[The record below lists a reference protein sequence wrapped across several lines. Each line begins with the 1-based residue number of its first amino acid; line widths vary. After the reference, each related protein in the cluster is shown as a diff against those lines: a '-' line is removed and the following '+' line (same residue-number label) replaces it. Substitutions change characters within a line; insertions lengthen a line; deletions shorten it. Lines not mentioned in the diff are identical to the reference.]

1 MVFDNCKSM
10 KQFVIVTL
18 LSIVCIAVKAQKA
31 TFIDTVSSGKVTVIK
46 DSRLDELAK
55 KEAVF
60 NEASAKKTKA
70 GKGYRLMVL
79 STNDR
84 TQAMAVRAK
93 LLQRYPDQKVYTI
106 FQPPYIKL
114 KFGDFVE
121 KADAENVRKDIIKS
135 KMITNNI
142 YVVPDTIEVKPDKTK
157 EEEK

>member
-1 MVFDNCKSM
+1 M
-10 KQFVIVTL
+10 KRIIIATL
-18 LSIVCIAVKAQKA
+18 FSVASIAVTAQTA
-31 TFIDTVSSGKVTVIK
+31 SSTDTFTAGKITVIK

-55 KEAVF
+55 KEAIF
-60 NEASAKKTKA
+60 NEALSKKPRA

-121 KADAENVRKDIIKS
+121 KADAENIRKDIIKS

-142 YVVPDTIEVKPDKTK
+142 YVVPDTIEVKADKIK